1 MPFSINAIYTWY
13 RNALRHPQ
21 YRWWIILGTFAYLL
35 SPLDISPD
43 LFPIFGQID
52 DVALVTLLFAELSQM
67 LVAWVKARQNID
79 STSSNPQSEAGET
92 VDVDAVSMDE

>member
-1 MPFSINAIYTWY
+1 MQFSINAIYTWY

-21 YRWWIILGTFAYLL
+21 YRWWIILGTLAYLV

-43 LFPIFGQID
+43 LFPIVGQID

-67 LVAWVKARQNID
+67 LIEQFKARQEDATAPN
-79 STSSNPQSEAGET
+79 SQPESGET
-92 VDVDAVSMDE
+92 VDVEAVSMEE